1 MRKDVVRWAILDLQE
16 QSTKAAVDWK
26 ASTRRV
32 DDNQLSKEA
41 EKKAEAGNK
50 MFPKDVNK

>member
-1 MRKDVVRWAILDLQE
+1 MNTVVRWAISDLQG

-32 DDNQLSKEA
+32 DGNQPSKGA
-41 EKKAEAGNK
+41 KSRAGNK
-50 MFPKDVNK
+50 MFPKGCK